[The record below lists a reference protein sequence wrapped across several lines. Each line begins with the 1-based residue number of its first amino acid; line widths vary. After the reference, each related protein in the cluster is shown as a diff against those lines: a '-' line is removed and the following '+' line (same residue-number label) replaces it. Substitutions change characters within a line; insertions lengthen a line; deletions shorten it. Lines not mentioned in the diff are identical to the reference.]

1 MLSPCSDLL
10 LENRISSKTVATKR
24 WLNNMGFKIYKEDDE
39 LVPNFNAL
47 LCKNI
52 LVEQEV
58 LDLAQIE
65 ERSLFCGERN

>member
-1 MLSPCSDLL
+1 
-10 LENRISSKTVATKR
+10 
-24 WLNNMGFKIYKEDDE
+24 MGFKIYKEDDE